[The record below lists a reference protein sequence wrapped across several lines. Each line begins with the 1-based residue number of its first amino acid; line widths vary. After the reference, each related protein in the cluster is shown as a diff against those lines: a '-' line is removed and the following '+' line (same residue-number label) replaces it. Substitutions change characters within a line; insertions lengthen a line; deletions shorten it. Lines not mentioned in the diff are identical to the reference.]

1 MPFRLTRFKSYVATM
16 LVSTELE
23 HRPHTLASYLYFYQH
38 KGKRW
43 LELSPGFAGSCV
55 LSSLPHFIDNKM
67 CSRLSPVLA
76 TPAVGLGSNDLVR
89 TLFT

>member
-1 MPFRLTRFKSYVATM
+1 MNMLHFLNAQISSPTIYLNLQYMSLRLTRFKSYVAIV

-55 LSSLPHFIDNKM
+55 LSSL
-67 CSRLSPVLA
+67 SP
-76 TPAVGLGSNDLVR
+76 
-89 TLFT
+89 FH